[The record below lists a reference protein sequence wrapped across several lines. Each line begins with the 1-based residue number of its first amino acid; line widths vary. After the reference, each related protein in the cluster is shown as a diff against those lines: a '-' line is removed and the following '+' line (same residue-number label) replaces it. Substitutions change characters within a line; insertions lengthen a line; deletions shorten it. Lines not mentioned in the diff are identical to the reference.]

1 MESPVIKAG
10 GYIFWEMPLEE
21 GGTCGAEAL
30 ADSCRV
36 CHMSKK

>member
-1 MESPVIKAG
+1 MESPVIKEG
-10 GYIFWEMPLEE
+10 GYIFWKMQSEE

-30 ADSCRV
+30 ADSYRV